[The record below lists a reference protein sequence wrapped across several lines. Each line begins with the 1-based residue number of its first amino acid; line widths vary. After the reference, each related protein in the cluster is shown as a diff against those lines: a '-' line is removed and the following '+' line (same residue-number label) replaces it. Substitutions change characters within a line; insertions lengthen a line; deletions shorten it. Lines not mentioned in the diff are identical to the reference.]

1 MHRISMLAD
10 LLPWQFEAVAEAV
23 EPVEAR
29 KGTLIVER
37 GSDDGYTYF
46 LSEGEVSL
54 EAADGVTTTVDS
66 SPETLRTP
74 VANLR
79 PRILGVT
86 ALSRVR
92 GLRIPDIVLTAAGC
106 NGKSLKQG
114 LITDEDEDDAERREA
129 ESRLSFQIYRDLKS
143 NKAILPSL
151 PDLALRIRRA
161 IEDDVSDAR
170 TVARLVE
177 SDPSM
182 AAKILKAANSAMY
195 GGMAT
200 AETCSAAVVRLGM
213 QTTKQ
218 LVLTF
223 ALKEVFQTKN
233 PMVRNRMQVLW
244 KHSSQI
250 AALCFVLAREIKGM
264 QAEEALLIG
273 LLHDVGA
280 IAILNYIEK
289 YPDLGADEDGLEETI
304 SRMRGELGA
313 MILRNWMLPAPVVA
327 GARDAEYWLRQHQGP
342 ADFTDLLVV
351 AQVHERLRKDQLNGL
366 PPLKRSRRSNVF
378 SVRMQR
384 RRGVCRSCT
393 TPSPRPMRCAA
404 YCAP

>member
-1 MHRISMLAD
+1 MLAD

-46 LSEGEVSL
+46 LTEGEVSL
-54 EAADGVTTTVDS
+54 EAADGVTTKVESNLDTM
-66 SPETLRTP
+66 RTP

-86 ALSRVR
+86 AMSRVR

-106 NGKSLKQG
+106 NGKRLKQG
-114 LITDEDEDDAERREA
+114 MITDEDEDDAERREA
-129 ESRLSFQIYRDLKS
+129 ESRLSFQIYRDLQS
-143 NKAILPSL
+143 NKSILPSL

-170 TVARLVE
+170 TVARMVE
-177 SDPSM
+177 SDPAM
-182 AAKILKAANSAMY
+182 AAKLLKAANSAMY
-195 GGMAT
+195 GGMTT

-233 PMVRNRMQVLW
+233 PMIRKRMQVLW

-250 AALCFVLAREIKGM
+250 AALCFVLAREIKGI

-280 IAILNYIEK
+280 IAILNCIEN
-289 YPDLGADEDGLEETI
+289 YPDLASDETSLEETI

-313 MILRNWMLPAPVVA
+313 MILRKWMLPAPVVA

-351 AQVHERLRKDQLNGL
+351 AQVHERLRKDQLSGL
-366 PPLKRSRRSNVF
+366 PPLEKISAFRRVLGEDATPERSLQVLHDAKTQADEMRSVL
-378 SVRMQR
+378 R
-384 RRGVCRSCT
+384 
-393 TPSPRPMRCAA
+393 A
-404 YCAP
+404 

>member
-1 MHRISMLAD
+1 MAISTNEALHRISMLAD

-29 KGTLIVER
+29 KGAIIVER

-182 AAKILKAANSAMY
+182 AAKILKA
-195 GGMAT
+195 
-200 AETCSAAVVRLGM
+200 
-213 QTTKQ
+213 
-218 LVLTF
+218 
-223 ALKEVFQTKN
+223 
-233 PMVRNRMQVLW
+233 
-244 KHSSQI
+244 
-250 AALCFVLAREIKGM
+250 
-264 QAEEALLIG
+264 
-273 LLHDVGA
+273 
-280 IAILNYIEK
+280 
-289 YPDLGADEDGLEETI
+289 
-304 SRMRGELGA
+304 
-313 MILRNWMLPAPVVA
+313 
-327 GARDAEYWLRQHQGP
+327 
-342 ADFTDLLVV
+342 
-351 AQVHERLRKDQLNGL
+351 
-366 PPLKRSRRSNVF
+366 
-378 SVRMQR
+378 
-384 RRGVCRSCT
+384 
-393 TPSPRPMRCAA
+393 
-404 YCAP
+404 